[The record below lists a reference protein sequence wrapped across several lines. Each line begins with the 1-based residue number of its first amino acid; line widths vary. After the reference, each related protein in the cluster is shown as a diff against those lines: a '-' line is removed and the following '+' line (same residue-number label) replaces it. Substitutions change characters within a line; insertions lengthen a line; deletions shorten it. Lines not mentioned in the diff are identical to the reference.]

1 LFDEVIEM
9 TILAVILV
17 GFTALVFAGF
27 LAGESVTTLG

>member
-1 LFDEVIEM
+1 MM

-17 GFTALVFAGF
+17 GFTALVFVGF